1 MDDPQVT
8 ENATK
13 LGESAGSDGQQ
24 AEGVFASDDNR
35 EITGNNGHLPHR
47 QRRQW
52 AKARQAGTLD
62 VHHLSSSRRVSF
74 PKHDS
79 ELVTGYLEPANPWAI
94 SKPNLTSKELI
105 ELYKKSCLKHDVE
118 PLLVVVKHLESLD
131 FQNMTLRSNSL
142 ILRDSKLKPESCE
155 ALEEILKRIQY
166 KLIDLTSCDLD
177 DSSASAMFDM
187 IEFYEAA
194 TELDISEN
202 CCISHRGWQACAA
215 MIKKSQALNALLT
228 SGTAISESNATNLG
242 KALMSS
248 AIHTLKLEHCGLTG
262 RPLSSLCSA
271 LKKNTVLK
279 ELWLAHNDLN
289 CYDAYTIGN
298 LLKANY
304 YLQFLDISNNSI
316 EDNGVC
322 HIAEALIKQSQ
333 YFRNTTNPIS
343 SEKAPENPAMQK
355 FEPKKTLPPVVQRPV
370 AAPIVESLKVP
381 EKIILAPEPV
391 PEISDGEKS
400 EESADPSPRL
410 DSKLVTIYEGARNN
424 NNTGPQGSIP
434 EVLDSTE
441 REMSGDSDDKTSEDE
456 KIVQSPVLA
465 DDERSTETVS
475 EEKPL
480 EEIELK
486 IVEKEEII
494 PVAVEATEEA
504 PVPTEAECPNNNSA
518 SDVNEST
525 HMSDDGQDKVLIDTE
540 RDKSV
545 NELCTAS
552 LIDINRN
559 PVKEIVAGDV
569 THSEE
574 LTTLPKLC
582 DEATISEMLS
592 FTNSNDATLKEAS
605 VPTDANLIY
614 PGTPKSPKCSSDM
627 TPDSPASFTVSQS
640 LDSSIDFPE
649 NSPSFDCVF
658 DVPVARQIIPE
669 RSLSSESLNSE
680 TSIESNDSK
689 SSIKLAESKF
699 SKNGTL
705 ERQNLSS
712 VEPPPITAPSGLQV
726 LVLWNN
732 RITKRSA
739 APVSDVL
746 KATTTLEILNIG
758 KNILCNDFVT
768 SIKAHLITN
777 TSLTNLGLQSAHLTC
792 IAAKTLSEVLTT
804 GPNGVLQR
812 VDLRDNNIQIPGI
825 TALNDALKVNKT
837 LTRLD
842 LDNTLKRYDTG
853 TDTTEYSR
861 ILTSIRAQCRRNEQP
876 LEPRDPIKPTAKRA
890 RSAFLPSRKISL
902 TCSTRSPLDLMCA
915 GGKPERQLLDSNR
928 KSGGRLRSPLPSPNP
943 SPSASPVPSPSRSR
957 FQVSRVIEGGS
968 PLTPPSST
976 SSSPTNSITSSRFR
990 VTTIKEQKPV
1000 TPAPAPVAVPV
1011 VATTPIIVEKM
1022 VVPEREIK
1030 VEVIDSPDMEVSRL
1044 LTTDDNSS
1052 IGSADSFDRHDINTS
1067 LSSTDSLDI
1076 MGSDPMVK
1084 FGEKHKGS
1092 VSSQESLSDSTQQE
1106 SFCSMSSNE
1115 NTLTSSVQLVPKGLQ
1130 VKSPEKRVR
1139 KTSRTLAPNPQG
1151 FDKFLQI
1158 FQTPVAMFAQKMER
1172 KLDLDGQENI
1182 SQTPSIASTL
1192 VPRRDSPIGE
1202 LIARVTGSGKKE
1214 ASSEDVT
1221 PVDSQPTTVLQA
1233 NVSPDNTATCPEI
1246 DVLAADCIPVALK
1259 QEIKENISPE
1269 HTITAANVDLLQDAM
1284 QVTKVKF
1291 EVGSGDDD
1299 TETEE
1304 ISQKLEC
1311 GLRPLTPTDESH
1323 SLGQIT
1329 RDSLSLLKESCGSR
1343 HEDSPSATPM
1353 VQHAEK

>member
-1 MDDPQVT
+1 MDDQKVT
-8 ENATK
+8 ESANMS
-13 LGESAGSDGQQ
+13 GEGAESDSSQQ
-24 AEGVFASDDNR
+24 EEGVFASDDNR
-35 EITGNNGHLPHR
+35 REEITGKNNGHR

-52 AKARQAGTLD
+52 AKARQAGTALD
-62 VHHLSSSRRVSF
+62 PRHMPSNRRVSF

-94 SKPNLTSKELI
+94 SKPNLSAKELI
-105 ELYKKSCLKHDVE
+105 EIYRKSCSKHDVE
-118 PLLVVVKHLESLD
+118 PLMVVVKHLEGMD
-131 FQNMTLRSNSL
+131 FQNMPPRGNSL
-142 ILRDSKLKPESCE
+142 ILRDSKLTPASCE

-202 CCISHRGWQACAA
+202 RAISHRGWQACAA
-215 MIKKSQALNALLT
+215 MIKKSQALNILLT
-228 SGTAISESNATNLG
+228 SGTTISDSNASNLG

-271 LKKNTVLK
+271 LKKNMVLK

-298 LLKANY
+298 LLKANF

-333 YFRNTTNPIS
+333 FFRNATNPGT
-343 SEKAPENPAMQK
+343 SEKATTDSAAMQK
-355 FEPKKTLPPVVQRPV
+355 FEPKKALPPVVRPV
-370 AAPIVESLKVP
+370 APP
-381 EKIILAPEPV
+381 TPAPEAAVVVEKP
-391 PEISDGEKS
+391 PQPTTETPATCEKS
-400 EESADPSPRL
+400 DDAARL
-410 DSKLVTIYEGARNN
+410 DGKLVTIYEGMRNN
-424 NNTGPQGSIP
+424 NNLDVQGGKQPSGIIP
-434 EVLDSTE
+434 NTLDNTTE
-441 REMSGDSDDKTSEDE
+441 KEFTEGESDDKTSEDE
-456 KIVQSPVLA
+456 KNVQSPVLVDA
-465 DDERSTETVS
+465 EHVKEATSDG
-475 EEKPL
+475 KAM

-486 IVEKEEII
+486 IIEKVDDAPKPPE
-494 PVAVEATEEA
+494 VVVVHAAVEE
-504 PVPTEAECPNNNSA
+504 PQCPNNNSA
-518 SDVNEST
+518 RDAGDRALIES
-525 HMSDDGQDKVLIDTE
+525 
-540 RDKSV
+540 DKSV
-545 NELCTAS
+545 NELCTSS

-559 PVKEIVAGDV
+559 PVKETVAGDV
-569 THSEE
+569 TQTASGN
-574 LTTLPKLC
+574 TLPPELC
-582 DEATISEMLS
+582 AEATINEMLS
-592 FTNSNDATLKEAS
+592 FTNSNETTIKEGS
-605 VPTDANLIY
+605 VPTEANLDY
-614 PGTPKSPKCSSDM
+614 ERTQKSPKCSSDM

-640 LDSSIDFPE
+640 LDSSMEFPE
-649 NSPSFDCVF
+649 NSPSYDCVF
-658 DVPVARQIIPE
+658 DVPATRQIIPE

-680 TSIESNDSK
+680 TSVESNDSK

-705 ERQNLSS
+705 ERQTMGT

-732 RITKRSA
+732 RITKKSA

-758 KNILCNDFVT
+758 KNILSNDFVT
-768 SIKAHLITN
+768 SIKANLITN
-777 TSLTNLGLQSAHLTC
+777 TSLTNLGLQSSHLTC
-792 IAAKTLSEVLTT
+792 VAAKTLGEVLAT

-825 TALNDALKVNKT
+825 TSLNDALKVNKS

-842 LDNTLKRYDTG
+842 LDNTLKRYDSG

-861 ILTSIRAQCRRNEQP
+861 LLTSIRAQCRRNEQP

-915 GGKPERQLLDSNR
+915 GGKSERQLLDTCR

-957 FQVSRVIEGGS
+957 FQVSRVIEGAS

-976 SSSPTNSITSSRFR
+976 SSSPTNSFTSSRFR

-1000 TPAPAPVAVPV
+1000 TPPVTQVPI
-1011 VATTPIIVEKM
+1011 VATTPIIVEKIA
-1022 VVPEREIK
+1022 VPERVEMTKI
-1030 VEVIDSPDMEVSRL
+1030 EVIDSPDMEVSRL
-1044 LTTDDNSS
+1044 LTTTDDNSS
-1052 IGSADSFDRHDINTS
+1052 IGSADSFDRVHDLNTS
-1067 LSSTDSLDI
+1067 LSSTDSLD
-1076 MGSDPMVK
+1076 MLGSEPVVV
-1084 FGEKHKGS
+1084 FGEKLKGS
-1092 VSSQESLSDSTQQE
+1092 LSSQESLSDSTQQE

-1115 NTLTSSVQLVPKGLQ
+1115 STLTSSVQLVTKEQLRAPQ
-1130 VKSPEKRVR
+1130 VCTKSPERRVR
-1139 KTSRTLAPNPQG
+1139 KTSRTLAPI
-1151 FDKFLQI
+1151 LQI
-1158 FQTPVAMFAQKMER
+1158 FQNPVALIAQKMDK
-1172 KLDLDGQENI
+1172 KLDIEGQENATGTH
-1182 SQTPSIASTL
+1182 Q
-1192 VPRRDSPIGE
+1192 RHDSPIGE
-1202 LIARVTGSGKKE
+1202 LLARVTGAGRKE
-1214 ASSEDVT
+1214 TSSEDIT
-1221 PVDSQPTTVLQA
+1221 PVDAQPTTVLQA
-1233 NVSPDNTATCPEI
+1233 NVSPENVCAVEV

-1259 QEIKENISPE
+1259 QEMKENISPE
-1269 HTITAANVDLLQDAM
+1269 HTITASNVDLLQEAIA
-1284 QVTKVKF
+1284 QATKVKF

-1299 TETEE
+1299 TETEDL
-1304 ISQKLEC
+1304 SQKLDAE
-1311 GLRPLTPTDESH
+1311 LPTIVTEETH
-1323 SLGQIT
+1323 TLGQIA
-1329 RDSLSLLKESCGSR
+1329 RDSLSILNR
-1343 HEDSPSATPM
+1343 HDEAPPPAPPPSLVPSVTPI
-1353 VQHAEK
+1353 VQQNEK